1 MQPFAVSRDS
11 PYTHVAW
18 MQALDLDFPLLS
30 DWNAEATHGFGVA
43 FEHNGMRDVSQR
55 SAFLIDGDGVVRG
68 AWAYELSELPDIDE
82 LLAAAR
88 AL

>member
-1 MQPFAVSRDS
+1 VQPFAISRDS

-43 FEHNGMRDVSQR
+43 LEHNGMRDVSRR
-55 SAFLIDGDGVVRG
+55 SAFLVDAEGVVRG
-68 AWAYELSELPDIDE
+68 AWAYETSELPDLDE
-82 LLAAAR
+82 LIAAAG

>member
-1 MQPFAVSRDS
+1 
-11 PYTHVAW
+11 

-43 FEHNGMRDVSQR
+43 YEHNGMRDVSQR
-55 SAFLIDGDGVVRG
+55 SAFLVGVDGVVCA
-68 AWAYELSELPDIDE
+68 AWAYKPSELPDVDVLI
-82 LLAAAR
+82 AAAR

>member
-1 MQPFAVSRDS
+1 VQPFAVSRDS

-30 DWNAEATHGFGVA
+30 DWNAEATRGFAVA
-43 FEHNGMRDVSQR
+43 FEHNGMREVSRR

-68 AWAYELSELPDIDE
+68 AWAYGLSELPDVDE
-82 LLAAAR
+82 LIAAAG